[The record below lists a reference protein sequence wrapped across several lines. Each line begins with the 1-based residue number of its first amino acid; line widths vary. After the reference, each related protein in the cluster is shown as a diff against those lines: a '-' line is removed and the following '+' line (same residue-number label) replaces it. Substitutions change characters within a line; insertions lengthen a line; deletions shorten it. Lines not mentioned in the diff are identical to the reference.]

1 MLINLC
7 SEVLDLNLK
16 DINISLNILTFSL
29 VTTRE
34 KLKKYFKK

>member
-29 VTTRE
+29 VTTKE